1 MSLAGCFSGL
11 PINPFLVLNLL
22 LYIFDSIRGLYIQG
36 YGFSSQGFDKNLH
49 FYLYWMRQRFNSIL
63 TQYSQKSHK

>member
-1 MSLAGCFSGL
+1 
-11 PINPFLVLNLL
+11 L